1 MDWFSWLWLERS
13 GSQEMT
19 GVIGSRV
26 LIRGLETQSPVN
38 QPTNSANPSTQLC
51 QRAWP
56 GQASTDHQHIYQNI
70 NKMQKFLW
78 RNQSLFHILKI
89 WRYFVLTVKV
99 QTFSYKQQASYKSF
113 PLKLSLDNSGKRLK
127 DLIFETAFRHFQ
139 LLDL

>member
-1 MDWFSWLWLERS
+1 MIREEWKSGDDWCNWQQSVDPRS
-13 GSQEMT
+13 GDSVT
-19 GVIGSRV
+19 GEPGNKLR
-26 LIRGLETQSPVN
+26 
-38 QPTNSANPSTQLC
+38 PSTQLC

-56 GQASTDHQHIYQNI
+56 GQASTDHQHIYQNLNI
-70 NKMQKFLW
+70 MQKFLW